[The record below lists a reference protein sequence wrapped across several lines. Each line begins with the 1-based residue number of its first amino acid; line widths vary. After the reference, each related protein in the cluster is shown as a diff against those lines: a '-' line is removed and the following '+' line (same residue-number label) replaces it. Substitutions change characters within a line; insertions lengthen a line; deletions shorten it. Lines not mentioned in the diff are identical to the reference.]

1 MSTASHGRTEHNL
14 RRGFSLIELMIV
26 VTAAV
31 IVTAMAIPVFSSIV
45 RNLRGDGD
53 LRALSS
59 DTALAKMRAAASFS
73 RARLRTDLTARSFQ
87 VEVWNKTT
95 NSWAAEGG
103 TQSLSNGVNF
113 GFGSITSPPPNT
125 QASIDQAAACQT
137 DAQTVA
143 NAAGNVA
150 NTACIVFNSR
160 GVPVDSTGAPTGN
173 GAFYVNDGASA
184 QSVTVGATG
193 LIRTWRRD
201 LVGSSSWRGR

>member
-59 DTALAKMRAAASFS
+59 DAALAKMRAAASFS
-73 RARLRTDLTARSFQ
+73 RARLRTDLTSRSFQ
-87 VEVWNKTT
+87 IEVWNKTT

-103 TQSLSNGVNF
+103 TQSLSNGVTF

-125 QASIDQAAACQT
+125 QASIAQAALCKDNAGT
-137 DAQTVA
+137 DI
-143 NAAGNVA
+143 A

>member
-1 MSTASHGRTEHNL
+1 MRAHSNDRTEP
-14 RRGFSLIELMIV
+14 RRGAGFSLIEVMIV
-26 VTAAV
+26 LIVAV
-31 IVTAMAIPVFSSIV
+31 VVTAMAIPVFSSIM

-53 LRALSS
+53 MQTLRS
-59 DTALAKMRAAASFS
+59 DVGLAKMRAAASFS
-73 RARLRTDLTARSFQ
+73 RARVRTNLTARTLQ

-95 NSWAAEGG
+95 NVWAVEGG

-113 GFGSITSPPPNT
+113 GFGSISSPPPNT
-125 QASIDQAAACQT
+125 QASIAQAAACQT

-160 GVPVDSTGAPTGN
+160 GVPVDSTNTPTGN
-173 GAFYVNDGASA
+173 GALYINDGASA

-193 LIRTWRRD
+193 LIRGWRRD
-201 LVGSSSWRGR
+201 LTGSSSWQGR